1 MLVSGKVSKE
11 KRDFDVRCSLAECQT
26 DRRRVKLEVIL
37 EQHDSKSPMDT
48 TQKFNNVDG
57 KFGKGDEKVTPFT
70 K

>member
-11 KRDFDVRCSLAECQT
+11 PMDFDICSPVAECQT

-57 KFGKGDEKVTPFT
+57 KFGKR
-70 K
+70 